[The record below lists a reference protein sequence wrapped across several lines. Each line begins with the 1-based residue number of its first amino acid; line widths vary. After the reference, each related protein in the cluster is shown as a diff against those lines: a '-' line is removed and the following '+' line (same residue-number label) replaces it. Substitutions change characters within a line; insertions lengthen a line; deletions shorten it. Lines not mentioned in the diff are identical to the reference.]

1 MASSEGDVQVKCMRW
16 VGCFLKVFSLSSSR
30 KKFTE
35 RSFFSFDYRDG
46 AVGKTCLLIKYV
58 DNKFLTTHI
67 PTST

>member
-1 MASSEGDVQVKCMRW
+1 MYALGRFFPDD
-16 VGCFLKVFSLSSSR
+16 FLSLSSIR
-30 KKFTE
+30 KKIYRTFV
-35 RSFFSFDYRDG
+35 FSFNYRDG

>member
-1 MASSEGDVQVKCMRW
+1 MYALGRLFPEGF
-16 VGCFLKVFSLSSSR
+16 FLSR
-30 KKFTE
+30 RAEKNLPNV
-35 RSFFSFDYRDG
+35 RFFSFAYRDG